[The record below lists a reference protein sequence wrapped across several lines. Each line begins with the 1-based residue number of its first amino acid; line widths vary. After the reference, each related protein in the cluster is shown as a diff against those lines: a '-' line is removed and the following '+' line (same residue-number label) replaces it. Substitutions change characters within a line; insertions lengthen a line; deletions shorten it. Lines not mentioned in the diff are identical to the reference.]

1 MPSSL
6 IARNQRVAQ
15 PLSECHA
22 GIMKR
27 FKLLSVVF
35 ACSLSWSLPAVAQD
49 AGYWRAESTTAK
61 HITGDVALTD
71 EKISINF
78 STYWIAQIR
87 TLTPAELS
95 AAFGAEANAPGSGN
109 LYRLS
114 IPSDK
119 KLLHKSTLCG
129 GEDTQWLATY
139 STGRTLPLAF
149 FSTSQMPVLT
159 TDALTNN
166 SNLCSVFGYTR

>member
-1 MPSSL
+1 
-6 IARNQRVAQ
+6 
-15 PLSECHA
+15 
-22 GIMKR
+22 MKR

-35 ACSLSWSLPAVAQD
+35 ACALSCSLPALAQD

-61 HITGDVALTD
+61 HITGDVALSD

-87 TLTPAELS
+87 TLTPAEIS
-95 AAFGAEANAPGSGN
+95 AAFNADANAPGSGS

-114 IPSDK
+114 IPSSK

-129 GEDTQWLATY
+129 PEDTQWLVTY
-139 STGRTLPLAF
+139 STGRTLQLAF

-159 TDALTNN
+159 PEALTNN
-166 SNLCSVFGYTR
+166 SNLCGVFGYTR

>member
-1 MPSSL
+1 
-6 IARNQRVAQ
+6 
-15 PLSECHA
+15 
-22 GIMKR
+22 MKR

-35 ACSLSWSLPAVAQD
+35 ACSLSYSLPAVAQD
-49 AGYWRAESTTAK
+49 TGYWRATSTSAR

-78 STYWIAQIR
+78 ASYWIAQIR
-87 TLTPAELS
+87 ALTPAELS
-95 AAFGAEANAPGSGN
+95 AAFNADANTPGSGN

-139 STGRTLPLAF
+139 STGRSLQLAF

-159 TDALTNN
+159 PEALSNN
-166 SNLCSVFGYTR
+166 SNLCGVFGYSR

>member
-1 MPSSL
+1 MKHLKLLLSLFVCSLCFSLSS
-6 IARNQRVAQ
+6 VAQ
-15 PLSECHA
+15 E
-22 GIMKR
+22 
-27 FKLLSVVF
+27 
-35 ACSLSWSLPAVAQD
+35 
-49 AGYWRAESTTAK
+49 AGYWRASSTTAK

-87 TLTPAELS
+87 ALTPAELS
-95 AAFGAEANAPGSGN
+95 AAFAADANAPGSGN

-119 KLLHKSTLCG
+119 KMLHKSTLCG

-139 STGRTLPLAF
+139 ASGRTLQLAF

-159 TDALTNN
+159 TDALSNN
-166 SNLCSVFGYTR
+166 SNLCGVFGYTR

>member
-1 MPSSL
+1 
-6 IARNQRVAQ
+6 
-15 PLSECHA
+15 
-22 GIMKR
+22 MKHL
-27 FKLLSVVF
+27 KLLSVVF
-35 ACSLSWSLPAVAQD
+35 ACALSCSLSTVAQD
-49 AGYWRAESTTAK
+49 TGYWRATSNSAK
-61 HITGDVALTD
+61 HITGDVALSG

-78 STYWIAQIR
+78 SSYWIAQIR

-95 AAFGAEANAPGSGN
+95 AAFNADANAPGSGN

-139 STGRTLPLAF
+139 STGRSLQLAF

-159 TDALTNN
+159 PEALSNN
-166 SNLCSVFGYTR
+166 SNLCGVFGYAR

>member
-1 MPSSL
+1 
-6 IARNQRVAQ
+6 
-15 PLSECHA
+15 
-22 GIMKR
+22 MKC

-35 ACSLSWSLPAVAQD
+35 TCALSCSLSALAQE

-61 HITGDVALTD
+61 HITGDVALSD

-87 TLTPAELS
+87 TLTPAEIS
-95 AAFGAEANAPGSGN
+95 AAFNADANAPGSGS

-114 IPSDK
+114 IPSSK

-129 GEDTQWLATY
+129 PEDTQWLVTY
-139 STGRTLPLAF
+139 STGRTLQLAF

-159 TDALTNN
+159 PEALTNN
-166 SNLCSVFGYTR
+166 SNLCGVFGYTR

>member
-1 MPSSL
+1 
-6 IARNQRVAQ
+6 
-15 PLSECHA
+15 
-22 GIMKR
+22 MKR

-35 ACSLSWSLPAVAQD
+35 ACALSCSLSALAQE

-61 HITGDVALTD
+61 HITGDVALSD

-95 AAFGAEANAPGSGN
+95 AAFNADANSPGSGN

-114 IPSDK
+114 IPSSK

-139 STGRTLPLAF
+139 STGRTLQLAF
-149 FSTSQMPVLT
+149 FSTSRMPVLT
-159 TDALTNN
+159 TEALANN
-166 SNLCSVFGYTR
+166 SNLCGVFGYTR

>member
-1 MPSSL
+1 
-6 IARNQRVAQ
+6 
-15 PLSECHA
+15 
-22 GIMKR
+22 MKR

-35 ACSLSWSLPAVAQD
+35 ACSLSCFLPALAQE
-49 AGYWRAESTTAK
+49 AGYWRAASTTAK
-61 HITGDVALTD
+61 HITGDVALSD

-95 AAFGAEANAPGSGN
+95 AAFNAGASASASGN

-119 KLLHKSTLCG
+119 KMLHKSTLCG

-139 STGRTLPLAF
+139 SSGRTLQLAF

-159 TDALTNN
+159 PEALTNN
-166 SNLCSVFGYTR
+166 SSLCGIFGYAR

>member
-1 MPSSL
+1 MT
-6 IARNQRVAQ
+6 
-15 PLSECHA
+15 
-22 GIMKR
+22 R
-27 FKLLSVVF
+27 FNLLSVVF
-35 ACSLSWSLPAVAQD
+35 ACSLLSSFSAVAQE
-49 AGYWRAESTTAK
+49 AGYWRAASTTAK

-95 AAFGAEANAPGSGN
+95 AAFNADATASASGN

-119 KLLHKSTLCG
+119 KMLHKSTLCG

-139 STGRTLPLAF
+139 SSGRTLQLAF
-149 FSTSQMPVLT
+149 FSTAQMPVLT
-159 TDALTNN
+159 PDALANN
-166 SNLCSVFGYTR
+166 SNLCGIFGYTR

>member
-1 MPSSL
+1 MLSTVSAL
-6 IARNQRVAQ
+6 AQ
-15 PLSECHA
+15 E
-22 GIMKR
+22 
-27 FKLLSVVF
+27 
-35 ACSLSWSLPAVAQD
+35 
-49 AGYWRAESTTAK
+49 AGYWRATSNTAK
-61 HITGDVALTD
+61 HITGDVALSD
-71 EKISINF
+71 EKITINF

-95 AAFGAEANAPGSGN
+95 AAFNADAGTSATGN

-119 KLLHKSTLCG
+119 KMLRKSTLCG

-139 STGRTLPLAF
+139 SSGRTLELAF

-159 TDALTNN
+159 PEALANN
-166 SNLCSVFGYTR
+166 TNLCGVFGYTR

>member
-1 MPSSL
+1 
-6 IARNQRVAQ
+6 
-15 PLSECHA
+15 
-22 GIMKR
+22 MKR
-27 FKLLSVVF
+27 FKLSCVLLT
-35 ACSLSWSLPAVAQD
+35 CSLCCSIPSVAQD
-49 AGYWRAESTTAK
+49 AGYWRASSTTAR
-61 HITGDVALTD
+61 HITGDVALSD

-87 TLTPAELS
+87 ALTPVELS
-95 AAFGAEANAPGSGN
+95 AAFSADANASGSGN

-119 KLLHKSTLCG
+119 KMLHKNTLCG

-139 STGRTLPLAF
+139 STGRTLQLAF

-159 TDALTNN
+159 TDALANN
-166 SNLCSVFGYTR
+166 SNLCGVFGYTR